1 MAAISL
7 ATEWMGISDMNLSRS
22 GYLIREGFR
31 SITTHG
37 FMSFASVTIIMAC
50 LIIMGSVSL
59 LSVNIDVLIKDLEN
73 QNEMVAFVDDSIS
86 DIEEARSLGIYI
98 GDTPN
103 VAEAEFVSR
112 TDAMDAFM
120 SKYDASLMEGI
131 DETVF
136 RHRFVVTLLDISAMA
151 ETKAALENI
160 TGIAKVNA
168 HLEYAKTFVTIR
180 NVVTVVSLAL
190 ICMLVFV
197 SIFIMSN
204 TIKLATFG
212 RREEIAIM
220 KMVGANNSFIRMPF
234 IIEGLVLGILG
245 GGLAF
250 FAEWGIYELLTGK
263 LMASFTGSFISI
275 VPFRSVALVVLIL
288 YLGTG
293 VVVGAVGGTNAIRN
307 YLKV

>member
-1 MAAISL
+1 MR
-7 ATEWMGISDMNLSRS
+7 LSRC

-37 FMSFASVTIIMAC
+37 FMSFASVTVIMAC

-59 LSVNIDVLIKDLEN
+59 LSVNIDALIKDLED
-73 QNEMVAFVDDSIS
+73 QNEVVAFVDDSIT
-86 DIEEARSLGIYI
+86 DEDEAKALQSSVEAV
-98 GDTPN
+98 DN
-103 VAEAEFVSR
+103 VSSVEFVSR

-120 SKYDASLMEGI
+120 SKYDESLMEGI

-136 RHRFVVTLLDISAMA
+136 RHRYVIHLTDISQMA
-151 ETKAALENI
+151 ETERDLRNVP
-160 TGIAKVNA
+160 GIAKVNA
-168 HLEYAKTFVTIR
+168 HLDYAQRFVTIR
-180 NVVTVVSLAL
+180 NIISVISLVL
-190 ICMLVFV
+190 IVMLVFV
-197 SIFIMSN
+197 SVFIMSN

-234 IIEGLVLGILG
+234 VVEGLVLGILG

-250 FAEWGIYELLTGK
+250 FAEWGIYELITGE
-263 LMASFTGSFISI
+263 LVSSLTGSFISV
-275 VPFRSVALVVLIL
+275 VPFRSVAMIVLIV

-293 VVVGAVGGTNAIRN
+293 ILVGAVGGVNAIRN